1 MVVHLIPPQVKAMVE
16 AARADPGGFWARA
29 ASSLP
34 WLRPWTQTYRRE
46 GASFRWFE
54 GGLTNLSRNALD
66 RHVESGRAG
75 HAALVYASERGERR
89 VLTYGQLLHLV
100 RRLSAALRGLGVRK
114 EDRVTLY
121 MPTCP
126 EAIALMLAC
135 TRIGAVHSVVF
146 AGFGAGALADRIR
159 ASGSKLVFTTDV
171 TYRKGAQV
179 PLKGIVDEALRQVP
193 GGVEAVV
200 VLERTSE
207 GAALE
212 AGRDLRWDQFLAR
225 AEGHGTDFEPMEANE
240 PAYILATSGTTAR
253 PKLAVHT
260 HGGYQVG
267 IHSMGRWCF
276 GLKPE
281 DVWWSTSDIGWVVGH
296 SYIVYAPLLAG
307 CTTVAY
313 EGALDYPGPETPWR
327 LVEELRVTGI
337 FTSPTAVRLLMR
349 YGEEPALRYDRS
361 SLERVVCAGEVL
373 NPPAWEW
380 LQKHVLQDRVPV
392 IDHWWQTE
400 TGGPVIGNPYGVA
413 QLPIK
418 PGSAGLPLPGMEV
431 AVVTPDGEECGPAER
446 GILVLRRPFPSLT
459 PTLWGEPDRYAQD
472 YWRRIPGQDVYF
484 TGDAA
489 QIDEDGY
496 VWFAGRADE
505 VIKIAAHRIGTIEVE
520 TALLKHPAVAEA
532 GVVGRPDEVRGE
544 VISAFV
550 VLKQGHEPSPA
561 LRQELLDTVRRE
573 LGPVAVV
580 GEVNFVSML
589 PKTRSG
595 KIMRRVL
602 RSVILG
608 RDPGDITTIEDEG
621 SVEEARAAWE
631 RLQAELGR

>member
-1 MVVHLIPPQVKAMVE
+1 VVVHLIPPQVKAMVE
-16 AARADPGGFWARA
+16 AARADPEGFWARA
-29 ASSLP
+29 ASGLP
-34 WLRPWTQTYRRE
+34 WLRPWTQAYRRE

-54 GGLTNLSRNALD
+54 GGLTNLSRNAVD
-66 RHVESGRAG
+66 RHVEAGRAG
-75 HAALVYASERGERR
+75 QAALVYASERGDRR
-89 VLTYGQLLHLV
+89 VLTYGQLLHWV

-114 EDRVTLY
+114 GDRVTLY

-200 VLERTSE
+200 VLERTPG

-212 AGRDLRWDQFLAR
+212 PGRDLRWDQFLAR
-225 AEGHGTDFEPMEANE
+225 AEGHSAEFEPMEANE

-267 IHSMGRWCF
+267 IHSVGRWCF

-337 FTSPTAVRLLMR
+337 FTSPTAVRLLMK
-349 YGEEPALRYDRS
+349 YGEDPALRYDRS

-380 LQKHVLQDRVPV
+380 LQKRVLQDRVPV

-431 AVVTPDGEECGPAER
+431 AVLTPEGQECGPGER
-446 GILVLRRPFPSLT
+446 GILVLRRPLPQ
-459 PTLWGEPDRYAQD
+459 PDPDPLGGAGAVR
-472 YWRRIPGQDVYF
+472 PGLL
-484 TGDAA
+484 
-489 QIDEDGY
+489 
-496 VWFAGRADE
+496 
-505 VIKIAAHRIGTIEVE
+505 AAHPR
-520 TALLKHPAVAEA
+520 A
-532 GVVGRPDEVRGE
+532 
-544 VISAFV
+544 
-550 VLKQGHEPSPA
+550 
-561 LRQELLDTVRRE
+561 
-573 LGPVAVV
+573 
-580 GEVNFVSML
+580 
-589 PKTRSG
+589 
-595 KIMRRVL
+595 RRVL
-602 RSVILG
+602 HGGRGPGGRGRVRVVRGTRRRGDQDRRPPHRHHRSGDRVPQAPRGGGSRGGGQARRGPG
-608 RDPGDITTIEDEG
+608 RGDLRLRG
-621 SVEEARAAWE
+621 PQAGARALPRSPAGASGHRPE
-631 RLQAELGR
+631 GAGPRGGGGRGELCLPVAQDP